1 MAPAPA
7 PGGSAADARGAARVA
22 RERLRARGG
31 EAAERE
37 RTLVFFAAMKLM
49 RYEKKPMAPE
59 RTTEGGPEGAFL
71 RKPCSP
77 HAEDVG
83 RRGARACAA
92 RGRRDLGR
100 ARVGRADAVAHAG
113 RLNEEQ
119 VRVSILMPLFMSV
132 PA

>member
-1 MAPAPA
+1 MYRAETMSAQPQPAATIRPITQ
-7 PGGSAADARGAARVA
+7 ADADSYRDCLDRVA

-31 EAAERE
+31 DAAERE

-83 RRGARACAA
+83 RRGARAPSCPC
-92 RGRRDLGR
+92 R
-100 ARVGRADAVAHAG
+100 
-113 RLNEEQ
+113 
-119 VRVSILMPLFMSV
+119 
-132 PA
+132 